1 MSAPRPSGRVRVVG
15 ADFRVQ
21 VYGFGATMKA
31 LREVAPDLK
40 RELDRELRE
49 ILAPVQSAARSLVP
63 ASPPL
68 GRWNQSVNAPGSR
81 PSTSAWGRRWPYDRL
96 AWDSGA
102 VRGGIR
108 TTTTGGY
115 ERGSAF
121 RTAIALLNAN
131 AAGAVYELMGSGKSR
146 APMIGNVRVRHGS
159 SKRLIWKAW
168 DATGAARWA
177 PQRALD
183 TIQAY
188 EARLQARLESAGG
201 AG

>member
-1 MSAPRPSGRVRVVG
+1 MAANFG
-15 ADFRVQ
+15 VQ
-21 VYGFGATMKA
+21 VYGFAATKRA
-31 LREVAPDLK
+31 LRDVAPDLK
-40 RELDRELRE
+40 KELDRELRE
-49 ILAPVQSAARSLVP
+49 ILLPVQSAARSLVP

-81 PSTSAWGRRWPYDRL
+81 PSTSVWGRRWPYDRL
-96 AWDSGA
+96 EWSSSA

-121 RTAIALLNAN
+121 RSAFALINSD

-146 APMIGNVRVRHGS
+146 AAMIGNVRGRHGS

-168 DATGAARWA
+168 DATGAVRWA
-177 PQRALD
+177 PQRAAD
-183 TIQAY
+183 TIRAY
-188 EARLQARLESAGG
+188 EARLQARFEAAGG